1 MGKTSILWTDYS
13 WNPWYGCQKV
23 SDGCKNCYMFR
34 EMKWHGRDPNIVQR
48 AKAFYDPSQHPRRSC
63 APVLWSKNL
72 PSNKPY
78 LKVFT
83 CSWSDFFIEEADPWR
98 DEAWDIIRHTPNLI
112 YQILTKRP
120 ENIIARLPG
129 DWNGGWPNVW
139 LGVTVENQKTANE
152 RLPLLMDTPAAVKF
166 VSCEPLLEYVDLV
179 KAVHPDEWAW
189 DEVNADPDDCE
200 PEELIEEC
208 EAECDWINYGDD
220 LVVNP
225 EYQEWEQQR
234 IRQAQYITYKREIN
248 WVICG
253 GETGPGARPMHIE
266 WVKALRDQCK
276 SAGIPFFFKSWGEFR
291 PLSLQDD
298 MDRLAMIMAPGME
311 VMARVGR
318 RKSGRL
324 LDGIEWNEF
333 PAGQ

>member
-1 MGKTSILWTDYS
+1 MSDLFHPAFTD
-13 WNPWYGCQKV
+13 
-23 SDGCKNCYMFR
+23 
-34 EMKWHGRDPNIVQR
+34 E
-48 AKAFYDPSQHPRRSC
+48 
-63 APVLWSKNL
+63 
-72 PSNKPY
+72 
-78 LKVFT
+78 
-83 CSWSDFFIEEADPWR
+83 
-98 DEAWDIIRHTPNLI
+98 LI
-112 YQILTKRP
+112 YRVFKVMSMAYWHTFQILTKRP
-120 ENIIARLPG
+120 SRMAEIVPRIRNMLPDRLNNI
-129 DWNGGWPNVW
+129 W
-139 LGVTVENQKTANE
+139 LGASVENQQTANE
-152 RLPLLMDTPAAVKF
+152 RLPLLMDTPAAVRF

-208 EAECDWINYGDD
+208 EAECDWINYGND

-234 IRQAQYITYKREIN
+234 IRHAKYITFKQGIN

-253 GETGPGARPMHIE
+253 GETGTGARPMHIE

-311 VMARVGR
+311 AMARVGR

-324 LDGIEWNEF
+324 LDGVEWSEF
-333 PAGQ
+333 PAEQ